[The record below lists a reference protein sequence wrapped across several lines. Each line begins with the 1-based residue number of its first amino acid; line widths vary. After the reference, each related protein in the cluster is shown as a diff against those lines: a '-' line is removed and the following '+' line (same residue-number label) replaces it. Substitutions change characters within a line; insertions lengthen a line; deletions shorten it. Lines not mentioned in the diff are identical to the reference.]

1 MALTGIIV
9 VLFSL
14 GASFGFCFHVGLF
27 FADLHP
33 AIPFLILGI
42 GVDDMFVIVQAIGK
56 SGKKVQKIREIT
68 FQKKSIKKCN
78 FTRQRTVTVCLK
90 G

>member
-42 GVDDMFVIVQAIGK
+42 GVDDMFVIAQAIGK
-56 SGKKVQKIREIT
+56 Y
-68 FQKKSIKKCN
+68 
-78 FTRQRTVTVCLK
+78 L
-90 G
+90 